1 MSIAETTVVE
11 PTTTTTSAER
21 LRMSYEEYKH
31 WEHEGGLTEW
41 IDGEVYIY
49 MPPTILHQ
57 RLVAFFLFLLQG
69 FVRLHKLG
77 EVLAAPV
84 TMRVLAGGGAR
95 EPDLFFLAADHLDRL
110 TETELNGPADLAIEI
125 VSDESVSRDKDDKF
139 YEYQAGGV
147 REYWIIDPRPNRKR
161 ADFYVLDQNGVY
173 QPVPIAEGIYHSTVL
188 ANFWLNVD
196 WLWVEEPNPLA
207 ALAEV
212 VGAEQLIKAIQS
224 GT

>member
-1 MSIAETTVVE
+1 MSAIETTVAEPISVE
-11 PTTTTTSAER
+11 R
-21 LRMSYEEYKH
+21 RRMSYEEYTH

-41 IDGEVYIY
+41 IDGEVHIY

-57 RLVAFFLFLLQG
+57 RMVAFLLFLLQG
-69 FVRLHKLG
+69 FIRLHRLG
-77 EVLAAPV
+77 ELLAAPI
-84 TMRVLAGGGAR
+84 TMRALPGGNAR
-95 EPDLFFLAADHLDRL
+95 EPDLFFLATEHLGYL

-125 VSDESVSRDKDDKF
+125 ISDDSVVRDRDDKF

-161 ADFYVLDQNGVY
+161 ADFFVLDQNGVY
-173 QPVPIAEGIYHSTVL
+173 QPVPVANGVYYSTVL
-188 ANFWLNVD
+188 PNFWLKVD
-196 WLWVEEPNPLA
+196 WLWAEDPNPLT

-224 GT
+224 AA